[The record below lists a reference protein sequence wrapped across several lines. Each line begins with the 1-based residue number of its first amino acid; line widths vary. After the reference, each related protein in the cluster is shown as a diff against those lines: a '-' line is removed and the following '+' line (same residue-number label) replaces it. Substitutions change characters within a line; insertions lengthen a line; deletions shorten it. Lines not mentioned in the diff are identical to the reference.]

1 MGENRPKILI
11 IYNYIFTNL
20 LVVTYNI
27 QDVEKQEKE
36 QGETVEAVGQVEG
49 KGKHEEQAEEIVK
62 NGEETIESLTKG
74 RFSVDYKFVKVKDGE
89 TEVVDTDVD
98 LSAKDEDAD
107 DEDKKKEDEEE
118 EPKAIDNSL
127 DGRYLKFDE
136 EIGRGSFKTVFKAG
150 GQIKKSLFMIRNIYC
165 LQFYRNSVLKKKTIF
180 FILIFVS
187 TLKFLWNTNTTTYRI
202 TRCLTILSIV

>member
-1 MGENRPKILI
+1 M
-11 IYNYIFTNL
+11 YTF
-20 LVVTYNI
+20 NI

-150 GQIKKSLFMIRNIYC
+150 GQIKKYLIMIRNIYC
-165 LQFYRNSVLKKKTIF
+165 LQLYRNNVLKRKLFASFYIETIF
-180 FILIFVS
+180 SQRKFYSVIIFVS
-187 TLKFLWNTNTTTYRI
+187 TLKFIRNTNTTTYRI

>member
-1 MGENRPKILI
+1 M
-11 IYNYIFTNL
+11 YTF
-20 LVVTYNI
+20 NI

-150 GQIKKSLFMIRNIYC
+150 GQIKKSLLMIRNIYC
-165 LQFYRNSVLKKKTIF
+165 LQFYRNSVLKRKLF
-180 FILIFVS
+180 SSF
-187 TLKFLWNTNTTTYRI
+187 
-202 TRCLTILSIV
+202 

>member
-1 MGENRPKILI
+1 M
-11 IYNYIFTNL
+11 Y
-20 LVVTYNI
+20 TYNI

-62 NGEETIESLTKG
+62 NGEETVESLTKG

-89 TEVVDTDVD
+89 AEVVDTDVD
-98 LSAKDEDAD
+98 LSAKDEDAE